1 MEHITG
7 KQSQHTQKRQ
17 MLSYYCLIGL
27 REEWTCER
35 EALRDDEMLILNS
48 EDANKDFSSVRASSK
63 PLTIC

>member
-27 REEWTCER
+27 REEWTRER
-35 EALRDDEMLILNS
+35 EALRYDEMLILNS
-48 EDANKDFSSVRASSK
+48 EDANKDFSSVRASS
-63 PLTIC
+63 

>member
-7 KQSQHTQKRQ
+7 KHSQHTQKRQ

-27 REEWTCER
+27 KEEWTRER
-35 EALRDDEMLILNS
+35 EALRYDEMLILNS
-48 EDANKDFSSVRASSK
+48 EEANKDFSNVRASSK